1 MNPKKPKISS
11 ISISK
16 KQESL
21 LSKTFFDD
29 DQYWHDQ
36 KTEKSLKKTFFL
48 KPKTCFVSW
57 CFFFYKK
64 VKKTNK
70 KTKKLACC
78 FQKK

>member
-29 DQYWHDQ
+29 DQYGHDQ
-36 KTEKSLKKTFFL
+36 KTEK
-48 KPKTCFVSW
+48 
-57 CFFFYKK
+57 
-64 VKKTNK
+64 N
-70 KTKKLACC
+70 
-78 FQKK
+78 Q